1 MKKYSF
7 RLALA
12 LSGAVSL
19 ATFAVTAF
27 QLRAPMPGERI
38 GGSGEAARYHLALF
52 VPRDGGAFFESLA
65 EGALQAAGEA
75 GAALSVHYLGIDG
88 SSLEFAPMLGADGI
102 ALCPISDTTALRARL
117 DAVAASGLPLVL
129 VNRAIPSEQPR
140 TFVGTNNYDWG
151 RKAGSLIAEELAIRG
166 EQGTV
171 AVVYSDKSPSVFAE
185 RELFEMGLR
194 SALSAASPS
203 MKGGRIEARYTALNP
218 QDAEQVIYELVHA
231 TPDLSAVVFTDER
244 DTVAGSQALIDL
256 NLVGRV
262 AVVGSGSGPA
272 VAEYVRKGIVTGS
285 VAADPRLIG
294 AEAIR
299 ILAELSGSGY
309 ASSSVDTGLAVVS
322 RENLTRFA
330 AGRSQP

>member
-1 MKKYSF
+1 M
-7 RLALA
+7 
-12 LSGAVSL
+12 
-19 ATFAVTAF
+19 
-27 QLRAPMPGERI
+27 
-38 GGSGEAARYHLALF
+38 
-52 VPRDGGAFFESLA
+52 
-65 EGALQAAGEA
+65 
-75 GAALSVHYLGIDG
+75 
-88 SSLEFAPMLGADGI
+88 
-102 ALCPISDTTALRARL
+102 
-117 DAVAASGLPLVL
+117 
-129 VNRAIPSEQPR
+129 
-140 TFVGTNNYDWG
+140 
-151 RKAGSLIAEELAIRG
+151 
-166 EQGTV
+166 
-171 AVVYSDKSPSVFAE
+171 
-185 RELFEMGLR
+185 
-194 SALSAASPS
+194 
-203 MKGGRIEARYTALNP
+203 
-218 QDAEQVIYELVHA
+218 
-231 TPDLSAVVFTDER
+231 VFTDER